1 MKIRNLISCALCGL
15 TLFACSPSGGGK
27 DREMDRFITDLMDR
41 MTLREKLGQLNLPS
55 GGDLVTGSV
64 MNGELSDMIRKQ
76 EIGGFFNVK
85 GIQKINAPCGR
96 RKPIEN
102 TSTCRCRR
110 YPRLRNYFPD
120 PIGTFL

>member
-64 MNGELSDMIRKQ
+64 INGELSDMIRKQ
-76 EIGGFFNVK
+76 AASSMSRGPRK
-85 GIQKINAPCGR
+85 LMPC
-96 RKPIEN
+96 N
-102 TSTCRCRR
+102 T
-110 YPRLRNYFPD
+110 LR
-120 PIGTFL
+120 